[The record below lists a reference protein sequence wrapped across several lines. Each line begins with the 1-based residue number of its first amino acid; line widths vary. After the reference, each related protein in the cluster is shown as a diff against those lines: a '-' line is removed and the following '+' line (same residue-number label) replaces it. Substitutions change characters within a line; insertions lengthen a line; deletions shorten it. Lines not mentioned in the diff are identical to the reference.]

1 MKDTKSELSFNTF
14 CGLHYTSDSDVNK
27 FSDNLDSFK
36 NKSFILNT
44 YVNYFTNICCSMFK
58 IKGLPKEID
67 EQFVIRTLIN
77 RGSIAFFKTT
87 INKRIRDN
95 RTGEYKDE
103 KIAYPLMAQPFR
115 TNKRFNSYGK
125 PTSITLYVE
134 PNCSSEFDNITLDNP
149 DEFEIV
155 KLNPMATSL
164 YPTIW
169 YFCNK
174 IVEVQRAIDVN
185 VYNNQTPLVIECTK
199 EQEKTAT
206 ELIKKWANQVKHL
219 ILNKSSG
226 ARAEDLFRSQD
237 ISAQWKADKMTEVM
251 QYYKSEFFTMLGV
264 NHIPYE
270 KKANMLKDE
279 VGSNSHILA
288 LTIDSM
294 LDTLNECAKLVNEKF
309 DTEIHFEYT
318 IDDIVRT
325 SRISKAESKETAGV
339 ITEDERKKEEI
350 EEAVFKE
357 KIESGDLDE

>member
-1 MKDTKSELSFNTF
+1 M
-14 CGLHYTSDSDVNK
+14 
-27 FSDNLDSFK
+27 
-36 NKSFILNT
+36 
-44 YVNYFTNICCSMFK
+44 
-58 IKGLPKEID
+58 
-67 EQFVIRTLIN
+67 
-77 RGSIAFFKTT
+77 
-87 INKRIRDN
+87 
-95 RTGEYKDE
+95 
-103 KIAYPLMAQPFR
+103 
-115 TNKRFNSYGK
+115 
-125 PTSITLYVE
+125 
-134 PNCSSEFDNITLDNP
+134 
-149 DEFEIV
+149 
-155 KLNPMATSL
+155 
-164 YPTIW
+164 
-169 YFCNK
+169 
-174 IVEVQRAIDVN
+174 QRAIDIN

-309 DTEIHFEYT
+309 NTEIHFEYT
-318 IDDIVRT
+318 ISDIIKT
-325 SRISKAESKETAGV
+325 GKISKAESKETAGL
-339 ITEDERKKEEI
+339 ITEDARKKEQV
-350 EEAVFKE
+350 EEAVLQN
-357 KIESGDLDE
+357 KIESGELNE